1 MAGVAQEE
9 VGDVFCVF
17 FYDVVGCKKK
27 MKKNTH
33 YKYDTL
39 FNCKKMNI

>member
-1 MAGVAQEE
+1 MCF
-9 VGDVFCVF
+9 VFSSTTSSVE
-17 FYDVVGCKKK
+17 KKNE
-27 MKKNTH
+27 KNTH